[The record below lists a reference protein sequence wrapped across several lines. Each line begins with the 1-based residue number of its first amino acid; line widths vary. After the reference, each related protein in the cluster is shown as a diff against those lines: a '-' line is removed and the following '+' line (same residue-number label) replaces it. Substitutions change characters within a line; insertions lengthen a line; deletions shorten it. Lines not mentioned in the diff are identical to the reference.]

1 MSQVLKYGIPVIQR
15 LLCENPVCDNSA
27 TMIAHVAA
35 PGSWEKGG
43 SPESQH
49 PESQHP
55 EQEICGCDEHIRQL
69 ITGRRV
75 LRYTLLTTPGQPNP
89 TK

>member
-15 LLCENPVCDNSA
+15 LLCENPVCDNLA
-27 TMIAHVAA
+27 TMIAHVASPLA
-35 PGSWEKGG
+35 RGTLQESNLTGG
-43 SPESQH
+43 LFS
-49 PESQHP
+49 

-75 LRYTLLTTPGQPNP
+75 VRYTLLATPGQPNP